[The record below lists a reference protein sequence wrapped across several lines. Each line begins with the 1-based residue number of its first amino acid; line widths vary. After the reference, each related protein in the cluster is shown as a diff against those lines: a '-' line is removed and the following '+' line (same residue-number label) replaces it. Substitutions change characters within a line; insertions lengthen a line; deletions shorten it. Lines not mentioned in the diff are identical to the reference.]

1 MTVPALTIPALAVA
15 CTTLLVLVA
24 FLATRPKQ
32 KKSTIRL
39 APEQRAAIQDH
50 FNQGPTLAGSY
61 GWSRRQYAPMH
72 IHSKA
77 FSSLREQIAA
87 QLPDHAVAFDVVF
100 ESAGKRVDWHGAS
113 ASAKFISS
121 ETSTPSM
128 RRLLDPAREA
138 VIRTGL
144 RVARPLRLRRR
155 AVHPEPRL
163 RLGPFQPHSRRRQL
177 INARLAPRVDNTS
190 LRHRQVGHLLAAAQ
204 APEFPVAAALLA
216 LRDDAAEHCRGR
228 QLLR

>member
-1 MTVPALTIPALAVA
+1 MEIPALFVPAVVA
-15 CTTLLVLVA
+15 GAAVGLVLVK
-24 FLATRPKQ
+24 FLAKGKPEPA
-32 KKSTIRL
+32 SIRL
-39 APEQRAAIQDH
+39 APEQRTAIQDH
-50 FNQGPTLAGSY
+50 FNSGPTLAGSY

-87 QLPDHAVAFDVVF
+87 QLPDHAIAFDVVF

-113 ASAKFISS
+113 ASAKFIYS

-144 RVARPLRLRRR
+144 RVARPLCVRRR
-155 AVHPEPRL
+155 RLHTKPRL
-163 RLGPFQPHSRRRQL
+163 RLGPFQHHGGRRQPGD
-177 INARLAPRVDNTS
+177 ARLAARVDAAP
-190 LRHRQVGHLLAAAQ
+190 LRHR
-204 APEFPVAAALLA
+204 
-216 LRDDAAEHCRGR
+216 
-228 QLLR
+228 